1 MEKITL
7 STEIRFLKGVGP
19 RKAKVFEK
27 LGIKTVEDLL
37 CFKPK
42 RYVDRRSIRRIRDL
56 RPGKEEVVYGE
67 VFTKGTRRVGRDKE
81 FFIVIIKDD
90 TGWMELIFVNTPY
103 FVKSFKIGDGVVA
116 SGKVMEYKGIKQ
128 MFHPEFEVLDKKRR
142 DLIHAGKIIPIYPQV
157 SKTEGKSKV
166 ILRPKFIR
174 SLIYEVLEE
183 VREEIPEK
191 LPDYII
197 KYQRLLPRKK
207 AIYSLHFPT
216 SFEIA
221 ELAERTLIFEE
232 FFYYFIHLL
241 LYKYQK
247 FKSPSLKVRH
257 DLTKRFLSSLDFELT
272 GDQKRVIREIEVDMA
287 KDVPMRRLLQGEV
300 GSGKTVVALYSAL
313 IAIENGYQCA
323 FMAPT
328 EILAEQHFSVI
339 ENFFKDKVPVRY
351 AILKGKMK
359 IAEKKEILK
368 KIREGEVDLVIGT
381 HSLIQKEVEFKNL
394 GLVIIDEQHKFGV
407 SQRATLVKKGEFP
420 HLLVMTATPIP
431 RTLAL
436 ALYGDLE
443 ISTIK
448 EMPKGRGNIKTTLVK
463 KSKRKEFYSK
473 LFEKILKEGEKAYV
487 VAPFI
492 EKSEKLEVKACE
504 EIFNELS
511 GWAPPLIK
519 IGILHSRVPSD
530 KRVKVMEDFKG
541 GNLNILVATQM
552 VEVGIDVKDA
562 TVMVIEGA
570 ERFGLAQLHQLRGR
584 IGRGEKDSYC
594 VVIVD
599 DNIGEDAKKR
609 INAFLKTN
617 DGFALAEMD
626 LKLRGPG
633 DFLGTRQHGYLN
645 FKMGDILKNKD
656 ILIKA
661 KRQAE
666 VVLQKDPELKL
677 PENKIISLNLYQED
691 RIFLSEIG

>member
-1 MEKITL
+1 MERITL
-7 STEIRFLKGVGP
+7 DTEIRFLKGVGP
-19 RKAKVFEK
+19 RKSKVFEK
-27 LGIKTVEDLL
+27 LGIKTALDLL
-37 CFKPK
+37 YFKPK
-42 RYVDRRSIRRIRDL
+42 RYVDRRSIRKIVDL
-56 RPGKEEVVYGE
+56 RQGREEVVYGK
-67 VFTKGTRRVGRDKE
+67 VFTKGIRRAGKDKE

-90 TGWMELIFVNTPY
+90 TGWMELVFVNNPY
-103 FVKSFKIGDGVVA
+103 FVKSFKIGDEVVA
-116 SGKVMEYKGIKQ
+116 SGNVMEYRGIKQ
-128 MFHPEFEVLDKKRR
+128 IFHPEFEVLDKKRR
-142 DLIHAGKIIPIYPQV
+142 DLIHAGKIIPIYSQI
-157 SKTEGKSKV
+157 SKTEGNSKV

-174 SLIYEVLEE
+174 SLIYDILEE
-183 VREEIPEK
+183 VKDEIPEK

-197 KYQRLLPRKK
+197 KNQGLLPRKK
-207 AIYSLHFPT
+207 AIYYLHFPP
-216 SFEIA
+216 SFEVA
-221 ELAERTLIFEE
+221 ELAEKSLIFEE

-247 FKSPSLKVRH
+247 FKAPSLKVKH
-257 DLTKRFLSSLDFELT
+257 DLTKKFLDSLGFELT

-287 KDVPMRRLLQGEV
+287 KEVPMRRLLQGEV

-313 IAIENGYQCA
+313 IAVENGYQCA

-339 ENFFKDKVPVRY
+339 ENFFKDKIKVRY
-351 AILKGKMK
+351 EILKGKAK
-359 IAEKKEILK
+359 PVEKKEVLK
-368 KIREGEVDLVIGT
+368 KIREGDVDIVIGT
-381 HSLIQKEVEFKNL
+381 HSLIQEGVEFKKL

-407 SQRATLVKKGEFP
+407 SQRAKLVKKGEFP

-448 EMPKGRGNIKTTLVK
+448 EMPKGRGRITTTLVK

-473 LFEKILKEGEKAYV
+473 LFEKILKDGEKAYV

-492 EKSEKLEVKACE
+492 EKSEKMEVKACE

-511 GWAPPLIK
+511 GWAPPEIK
-519 IGILHSRVPSD
+519 IGILHSKIPQE
-530 KRVKVMEDFKG
+530 KRSKIMEDFRM

-552 VEVGIDVKDA
+552 VEVGIDVRDA
-562 TVMVIEGA
+562 TIMVIEGA

-584 IGRGEKDSYC
+584 IGRGERDSYC
-594 VVIVD
+594 IVIVD
-599 DNIGEDAKKR
+599 DNIGGDTKKR
-609 INAFLKTN
+609 INAFLSIN
-617 DGFALAEMD
+617 DGFTLSEFD
-626 LKLRGPG
+626 LKMRGPG

-656 ILIKA
+656 ILIRA

-666 VVLQKDPELKL
+666 AVLYKDPKLEL
-677 PENKIISLNLYQED
+677 PENKIISINLYTED